1 VVSAFLDH
9 GEQSAG
15 LHVRFFSPNG
25 MLRGTAGILMDLEQA
40 DIGHLFGGEDDIL
53 AVTSVEEH
61 AYNTQTDIWL
71 LPKAGD
77 PKLLLSL
84 PGVYQKFSASTAGG
98 VPGVFIARQIY
109 DGVHAETKGT
119 VLEFY
124 SWNGGQRRRRNND
137 SVWI

>member
-1 VVSAFLDH
+1 
-9 GEQSAG
+9 
-15 LHVRFFSPNG
+15 
-25 MLRGTAGILMDLEQA
+25 MDLEQA

-84 PGVYQKFSASTAGG
+84 PGVYQKFSASTAEG

-124 SWNGGQRRRRNND
+124 SWNGGQGVLTLQKR
-137 SVWI
+137 